1 MCITSAVCDSIVVGL
16 LHVATDYQVLRLVAC
31 VPGAEG
37 GVGGGGGGGRRLQRF
52 GCTLHI
58 YDLRY

>member
-1 MCITSAVCDSIVVGL
+1 MCITSAVCNIIVVGL

-37 GVGGGGGGGRRLQRF
+37 GVGGGGGEEEDFSVLVVRY
-52 GCTLHI
+52 I
-58 YDLRY
+58 YMT

>member
-1 MCITSAVCDSIVVGL
+1 MCNGIVVGL

-37 GVGGGGGGGRRLQRF
+37 GGGGGGGGGRGRKEEDF
-52 GCTLHI
+52 CVFVV
-58 YDLRY
+58 RYMYMT